1 MNSAHTALAKKE
13 FRALLPIWAATAG
26 TIVADPFTR
35 GTSLHALFPLGP
47 FAYITGSLALGA
59 HAIGHEYSNRTL
71 GLLLAQPY
79 RRSSILLIKAAVL
92 ALLLLAVMLLA
103 WPLLFVAAGR
113 IFSDV
118 SPVTALLLPCA
129 GALLVAPYLTMR
141 LRSQIAGV
149 VFTAAIPGTVWLL
162 ALLVGVAL
170 YGVRTNAAETFAATV
185 WWPAMWITAGTGALL
200 GTRTFL
206 RLQEIEGGR
215 EELRLPR
222 WLTTTDRNP
231 IRPPL
236 WMLVKKELRLQQMTF
251 VMPSVFGAIWI
262 ALTMA
267 GRLNPELGREFPVRA
282 VALLYFALLPL
293 LIGSLASA
301 QERQFGTLDSQAML
315 PVSCTQQWA
324 VKAGVVLALA
334 LVLGVL
340 MPWVFFVPANAPK
353 ATFWLLTAGI
363 LFLTTWSLYLSSWS
377 PSGIIALALV
387 LPATAGAIVALR
399 WVGSIVESAFGSGHG
414 VVLTPAVDFMQQ
426 AVLVA
431 PVAIA
436 LVFFA
441 GRNHRSRERTIRQLA
456 IQAACL
462 LVVFA
467 ATDVVLT
474 ALL

>member
-1 MNSAHTALAKKE
+1 
-13 FRALLPIWAATAG
+13 
-26 TIVADPFTR
+26 
-35 GTSLHALFPLGP
+35 
-47 FAYITGSLALGA
+47 
-59 HAIGHEYSNRTL
+59 
-71 GLLLAQPY
+71 LLLAQPY

-103 WPLLFVAAGR
+103 WPRLFVAAGR

-251 VMPSVFGAIWI
+251 AMPSVFGAIWI

-387 LPATAGAIVALR
+387 LPATAGAIVASR

-456 IQAACL
+456 IQAACF